1 MESTIKYCTVVFSV
15 KKHLGISINEYMFLD
30 MIYHLSKS
38 KGYCYASKEY
48 LANQLDLT
56 RQAIHKIINR
66 MIELGYLAR
75 RPEIE
80 LNKFF
85 FVTDKYID
93 IAYFD
98 S

>member
-1 MESTIKYCTVVFSV
+1 MESTTKYCTIIFEV
-15 KKHLGISINEYMFLD
+15 KKSLGISINEYIFLD
-30 MIYHLSKS
+30 IIYHLSKS

-66 MIELGYLAR
+66 MIEVGYLAR
-75 RPEIE
+75 RPDKD

-85 FVTDKYID
+85 FVSAIFLKST
-93 IAYFD
+93 
-98 S
+98 SS